1 MDKLNQLKEAA
12 FQAQDEQARESIEQD
27 EIIEELVEENKALRK
42 LLAPIEPLILK
53 AEGLKDL
60 ETMIKEGVS
69 TIRARKVE
77 KKVDQTDQQ

>member
-12 FQAQDEQARESIEQD
+12 FLAQDEQNRESIEQD

-42 LLAPIEPLILK
+42 LLAPMEPLILK

-69 TIRARKVE
+69 AIRARKVE

>member
-60 ETMIKEGVS
+60 ETMIIEGVS
-69 TIRARKVE
+69 AIRARKVE